1 MKRYFEL
8 VLKGM
13 PWSVITLT
21 GIILLVYLPK
31 DEVTILTITI
41 GIFVFVFF
49 AGPLFVILKN
59 RLNKVK

>member
-31 DEVTILTITI
+31 DEVNILTITI
-41 GIFVFVFF
+41 GILVFVFF